1 MHIKNFLTTAL
12 ALVSFL
18 LAETACDRT
27 GDRKANSSRTDT
39 AIAEGTLRL
48 TPDQTAQAGIVTGKM
63 EYQPVGSILE
73 CNGRIE
79 VPPSN
84 MAQVMVP
91 VGGLVKRCP
100 LNPGDYV
107 YTGQLLAVLEHP
119 DYIKIQQ
126 DYLETKSQWEY
137 YKEDFKRQGELTVE
151 NAASV
156 KTMQQAQAS
165 FRSVE
170 VKMFSLKN
178 QLRLL
183 GINADTLNIENMSS
197 TVNINAPISG
207 YITDINVNIGKYVGP
222 EQMVCEIL
230 NKNTLHLQLFAGEKD
245 IHRVSRDQ
253 SVEFSLISDPVNRY
267 KAVVKAISPKI
278 DASTKA
284 FSIHARILQIQPV
297 FNPGMDVKAF
307 ISTAEHSGFTLPA
320 SAVVEDNDEQV
331 VFAKTSGD
339 FKRVVIRTGITGND
353 RVEILDYPPGLPD
366 SAIVLKGASY
376 LNTTWND
383 QQP

>member
-1 MHIKNFLTTAL
+1 MHIKHYLTTAL
-12 ALVSFL
+12 AVVLFL
-18 LAETACDRT
+18 LAETACNHK
-27 GDRKANSSRTDT
+27 GDRKANSFGTDT
-39 AIAEGTLRL
+39 SIAAGILRL
-48 TPDQTAQAGIVTGKM
+48 APDQIAQAGIETGKM
-63 EYQPVGSILE
+63 EYQPVGNILE
-73 CNGRIE
+73 CNGRIG

-84 MAQVMVP
+84 MAEVMVP
-91 VGGLVKRCP
+91 VGGLVKSCP
-100 LNPGDYV
+100 LYPGDYV
-107 YTGQLLAVLEHP
+107 YAGQLLAVLEHP

-137 YKEDFKRQGELTVE
+137 YKEDFERQGELTVE

-207 YITDINVNIGKYVGP
+207 YVTNINVNIGKYVGP

-230 NKNTLHLQLFAGEKD
+230 NKNRLSLQLFVGEKD

-253 SVEFSLISDPVNRY
+253 SVEFSLISDPANRY

-278 DASTKA
+278 DASNNT
-284 FSIHARILQIQPV
+284 FSIHARILQAQPV
-297 FNPGMDVKAF
+297 FNPGMYVKAF
-307 ISTAEHSGFTLPA
+307 ISTAEYSCFTLSA
-320 SAVVEDNDEQV
+320 SAIVEDNDEQV
-331 VFAKTSGD
+331 VFTKTSGG
-339 FKRVVIRTGITGND
+339 FRRVAIRTGITAND

-366 SAIVLKGASY
+366 SAIVLKGACY
-376 LNTTWND
+376 LNATWND